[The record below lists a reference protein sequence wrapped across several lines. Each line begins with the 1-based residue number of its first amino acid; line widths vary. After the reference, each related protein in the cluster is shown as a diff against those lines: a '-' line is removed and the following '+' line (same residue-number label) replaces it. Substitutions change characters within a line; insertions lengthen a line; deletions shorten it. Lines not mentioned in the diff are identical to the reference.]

1 MTASHHFKPVRSIA
15 VNTLAVRA
23 LVRRPLRTSLMML
36 GMIVGIC
43 ALSVLNSVG
52 EGTRQDALQK
62 FKNMLGTFDTV
73 MIRPGAGRTRGMVSL
88 TNVPP
93 TLKFQDAE
101 ALITD
106 LPAVSQVALV
116 QNAFGVDVIYRDRTD
131 SPAIFGVSPNWL
143 LLRGEDVQSGRF
155 VTEEDSAAR
164 ARVAVLGSEVV
175 SLLFP
180 DEQPLG
186 KTLRVG
192 DVPFTVIGTL
202 PSRGVGPGGGS
213 LDDLVIV
220 PVTTS
225 ATRLFNRDFL
235 TMVIAQLR
243 DPLQADAG
251 VRQITELLRRRHRI
265 ATIGLDDFTVTN
277 PKVVMAQVTRLT
289 STLGTILKGVA
300 IFATIIGSAVI
311 MSLMMSS
318 VSERTRDIGVSRA
331 LGASR
336 RDVLFEFLLEAVWCT
351 TAAAMIGSVLGIGI
365 AVFAT
370 RVEHMPTV
378 LAPQSALANIALAI
392 GIGVICGLY
401 PAWKAA
407 RVDPALALRA

>member
-1 MTASHHFKPVRSIA
+1 
-15 VNTLAVRA
+15 
-23 LVRRPLRTSLMML
+23 ML

-43 ALSVLNSVG
+43 ALSVLNAVG

-101 ALITD
+101 ALISD

-131 SPAIFGVSPNWL
+131 SPAIFGVTPNWL

-155 VTEEDSAAR
+155 LTEEDSAAR

-180 DEQPLG
+180 EEEPLG

-251 VRQITELLRRRHRI
+251 VMQITELLRRRHRI

-277 PKVVMAQVTRLT
+277 PKAVMAQVTRLT
-289 STLGTILKGVA
+289 STLGTVLKGVA

-351 TAAAMIGSVLGIGI
+351 TAAAVIGSLLGIGF
-365 AVFAT
+365 AVFST
-370 RVEHMPTV
+370 RVVHMPTA